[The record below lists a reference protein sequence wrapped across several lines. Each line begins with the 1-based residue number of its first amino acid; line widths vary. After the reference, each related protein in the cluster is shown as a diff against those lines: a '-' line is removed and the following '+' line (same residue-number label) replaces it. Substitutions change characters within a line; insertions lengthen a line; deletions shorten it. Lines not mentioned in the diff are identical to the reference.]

1 MKKYIF
7 PLLIAALFASCS
19 SSEPEADAYGNFESD
34 EILISAEVSGKI
46 ITMNVDEGDIIS
58 PGDVLAAIDSVPL
71 FLKLETYEAQRSAIL
86 SRGGNVY
93 TQSDVLEQQK
103 ANLEK
108 ELARVEALLKD
119 GAATEKQKDEIVYQI
134 QVLDR
139 QIANVRS
146 QNSPI
151 SAEAS
156 AVNAQIDIL
165 LDQIA
170 RCQVK
175 APIQATVLSR
185 YVNAGEVVGAGKPM
199 FKIANLDNMY
209 LKAYVSGS
217 QLSSIKIG
225 QGVKVRIDDGEDG
238 FKEFEGKITWIS
250 SQAEFTPKI
259 IQTKEER
266 VSFVYAIKVLVSND
280 GSIKIGMPGEV
291 VFE

>member
-7 PLLIAALFASCS
+7 LLLIAALLASCS

-46 ITMNVDEGDIIS
+46 IAMNVDEGDPVS

-146 QNSPI
+146 QNTPI

-175 APIQATVLSR
+175 APVQATVLSR
-185 YVNAGEVVGAGKPM
+185 FVNAGEVVGAGKPM
-199 FKIANLDNMY
+199 FKIANLDKMY

-217 QLSSIKIG
+217 QLSSIQIG
-225 QGVKVRIDDGEDG
+225 QVVKVRIDDSEDG
-238 FKEFEGKITWIS
+238 FKVYDGKITWIS

-266 VSFVYAIKVLVSND
+266 VNFVYAIKVLVPND

>member
-7 PLLIAALFASCS
+7 LLLIAALLASCS

-46 ITMNVDEGDIIS
+46 IAMNVDEGDPVS

-146 QNSPI
+146 QNTPI

-175 APIQATVLSR
+175 APVQATVLSR
-185 YVNAGEVVGAGKPM
+185 FVNAGEVVGAGKPM
-199 FKIANLDNMY
+199 FKIANLDKMY

-217 QLSSIKIG
+217 QLSSIQIG
-225 QGVKVRIDDGEDG
+225 QVVKVRIDDSEDG
-238 FKEFEGKITWIS
+238 FKVYDGKITWIS

-266 VSFVYAIKVLVSND
+266 VNFVYAIKVLVPTD
-280 GSIKIGMPGEV
+280 G
-291 VFE
+291 

>member
-1 MKKYIF
+1 MKKYSFI
-7 PLLIAALFASCS
+7 LLIATIFASCGS
-19 SSEPEADAYGNFESD
+19 KHDEADAYGNFESD
-34 EILISAEVSGKI
+34 EILISSEVNGKI
-46 ITMNVDEGDIIS
+46 ITISVDEGDIVTS
-58 PGDVLAAIDSVPL
+58 GDIMAAIDSVP
-71 FLKLETYEAQRSAIL
+71 FYLKLETYEAQRSAIL

-93 TQSDVLEQQK
+93 TQSDVLVQQK

-108 ELARVEALLKD
+108 ELTRVNALLKD
-119 GAATEKQKDEIVYQI
+119 GAATEKQKDEIEYQI

-139 QIANVRS
+139 QITNVQS

-156 AVNAQIDIL
+156 AVNAQIDVL

-175 APIQATVLSR
+175 SPTQATVLSR
-185 YVNAGEVVGAGKPM
+185 YVNEGEVVGAGKPM
-199 FKIANLDNMY
+199 FKIANLDKMY
-209 LKAYVSGS
+209 LKAYVSGA
-217 QLSSIKIG
+217 QLSEIKLG
-225 QGVKVRIDDGEDG
+225 QVVKVRIDDGDDG
-238 FKEFEGKITWIS
+238 YKEYEGKITWIS

-266 VSFVYAIKVLVSND
+266 VNFVYAIKILVKND
-280 GSIKIGMPGEV
+280 GFIKIGMPGEV